1 MTRLLVDVSSVLWMS
16 LLAGKDPEYG
26 REVEF
31 EGKKVHVNGW
41 QFGYECAMGH
51 LTSVLKELNLTPHEM
66 ILVVEGKMS
75 KSRRKAFYEGY
86 KAGRGRPPEAYDE
99 FNRLKEEIVKAFR
112 GVGAIAVSQ
121 DGVESD
127 DVIAYLCGTLVE
139 DIVILSNDGD
149 LAVLLS
155 DRISHMRNGKLLTEN
170 PYGPFSPRFIT
181 IYKALVGD
189 PSDNLKGAPG
199 FGKQAFMNLLVWA
212 GEPGLAAIEGMIK
225 RGTLEELTE
234 DVAEFKALGKV
245 VDGRESVTTS
255 YNVAKLRPEWCNTL
269 RQPLQWQP
277 GMVEA
282 TKEERLREWGAQV
295 RLVTATNYDAAVAFF
310 KAHID
315 ETPFVSLDLE
325 TTVPQE
331 SDEWLAGRKG
341 VDVIASTIVGCGLT
355 FGRNNQY
362 GFYCSVDHK
371 DTDNVTPDQLA
382 DLLELIPQD
391 KMTIAHNAAGFELPV
406 LYQAFGERWKSNGWR
421 GFLPNMVDSR
431 LAASYWDENQPSH
444 GLKQLT
450 KLLLGY
456 EQTSY
461 DEVTQGRKMN
471 EMTAVETLSYGL
483 DDVYTATGLWNFFS
497 TIMQIEGT
505 LDAFMR
511 IEQYPMYLSALSF
524 VNGTPISLARLR
536 ELKQKDEATYAECS
550 KTLNEYLIQ
559 QGWAGTQCPHY
570 AEALTSAQVKEVVQ
584 IILGQ
589 PLETAVR
596 TISKMATLIE
606 EIDHPDSA
614 LLAMFIRDNNLDQ
627 INDWVARRFDGTPEI
642 NVGSNKQLT
651 TLLYETMGLP
661 VRLRNKATD
670 VMRAKGIREGNPRA
684 DDEAMAMA
692 IKMGDAS
699 PEVAPVLKALTQMKS
714 INTRMGLYWNPY
726 PDMVHWMDRKLHP
739 EVRQCATNTRRHTSS
754 HPNIQQLDSEE
765 GGVRSVIRPH
775 HSDAV
780 IVSLDLSGQEIRL
793 LADMSRDENMMSA
806 YMGENPKDLH
816 SFTAAM
822 ILGIPYDEFRA
833 RYKSED
839 AEVATTANAARQVG
853 KTTFFASSYGAMAPK
868 IAESLGIAESKAQSY
883 LDALDKAFPRVSV
896 WKRETENIASQQ
908 GWVPLHGGTRRHL
921 APLLLSDDKWIAQ
934 KALRQASNA
943 RIQGAGGN
951 QVRTVMSKIWAS
963 NLLDQYDF
971 RFYWPVHDEI
981 VVSVGRKDAVPVIK
995 ALHAFM
1001 CAQFLDVLP
1010 SASSIGI
1017 GTSFGSLIEIGEVA
1031 DEKMIAETVAKVLDG
1046 EAIVA

>member
-16 LLAGKDPEYG
+16 LLAGKDPEFG

-51 LTSVLKELNLTPHEM
+51 LTSVLKDLNLTPHEM

-99 FNRLKEEIVKAFR
+99 FNRLKDEIVKAFR

-155 DRISHMRNGKLLTEN
+155 DRISQMRNGKLLTEN

-199 FGKQAFMNLLVWA
+199 FGDKAFLNLLVWA
-212 GEPGLAAIEGMIK
+212 GEPGLAAIEGMIN
-225 RGTLEELTE
+225 RGTLEELAE

-282 TKEERLREWGAQV
+282 TTEARLREWGQQS
-295 RLVTATNYDAAVAFF
+295 RLITAANFDSALAFF
-310 KAHID
+310 KAHVD
-315 ETPFVSLDLE
+315 ETPLFSLDLE
-325 TTVPQE
+325 TTVPEE

-341 VDVIASTIVGCGLT
+341 VDVIASTVVGCGLT

-371 DTDNVTPDQLA
+371 DTANVSLDQLA
-382 DLLELIPQD
+382 TLLELIPPD

-406 LYQAFGERWKSNGWR
+406 LYKAFGERWKSNGWR
-421 GFLPNMVDSR
+421 GFFPNMVDSR

-559 QGWAGTQCPHY
+559 QGWAGTQCPRY
-570 AEALTSAQVKEVVQ
+570 IEALTPAQVKEVVQ

-606 EIDHPDSA
+606 EIDHPDAA
-614 LLAMFIRDNNLDQ
+614 LLALFVRDNNLDQ

-714 INTRMGLYWNPY
+714 INTKMGLYWNPY
-726 PDMVHWMDRKLHP
+726 PDMVHWTDGKLHP

-754 HPNIQQLDSEE
+754 HPNIQQLDA
-765 GGVRSVIRPH
+765 G
-775 HSDAV
+775 
-780 IVSLDLSGQEIRL
+780 
-793 LADMSRDENMMSA
+793 
-806 YMGENPKDLH
+806 
-816 SFTAAM
+816 
-822 ILGIPYDEFRA
+822 
-833 RYKSED
+833 
-839 AEVATTANAARQVG
+839 
-853 KTTFFASSYGAMAPK
+853 
-868 IAESLGIAESKAQSY
+868 
-883 LDALDKAFPRVSV
+883 
-896 WKRETENIASQQ
+896 NIF
-908 GWVPLHGGTRRHL
+908 
-921 APLLLSDDKWIAQ
+921 DF
-934 KALRQASNA
+934 
-943 RIQGAGGN
+943 GGN
-951 QVRTVMSKIWAS
+951 GLDNFGAAAFAKIRHAFDKFAHKL
-963 NLLDQYDF
+963 NLLRYF
-971 RFYWPVHDEI
+971 CGV
-981 VVSVGRKDAVPVIK
+981 
-995 ALHAFM
+995 
-1001 CAQFLDVLP
+1001 
-1010 SASSIGI
+1010 
-1017 GTSFGSLIEIGEVA
+1017 
-1031 DEKMIAETVAKVLDG
+1031 
-1046 EAIVA
+1046 